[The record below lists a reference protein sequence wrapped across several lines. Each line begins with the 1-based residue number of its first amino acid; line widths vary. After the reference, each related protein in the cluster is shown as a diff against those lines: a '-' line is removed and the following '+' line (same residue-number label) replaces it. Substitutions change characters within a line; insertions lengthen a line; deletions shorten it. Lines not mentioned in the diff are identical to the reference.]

1 MMVVIGKMMRDL
13 STTGDVDF
21 DGVSKVVVMQDFA
34 SDNILLFELVPSA
47 NPVPAFEANP
57 II

>member
-1 MMVVIGKMMRDL
+1 MRDL